1 MSNFISLHNVEKI
14 EKTTRIY
21 SIKEGDKRDFS
32 SVTLNITDE
41 KGFETSITLF
51 SDEPHKLKIT
61 KSKTTTGKSYTKI
74 GVK

>member
-1 MSNFISLHNVEKI
+1 MTNFISLHNVEKI

-21 SIKEGDKRDFS
+21 SIKKGDKRDFV
-32 SVTLNITDE
+32 SVTLDVTDE

-61 KSKTTTGKSYTKI
+61 KSKKQ
-74 GVK
+74 